1 MTHNKYSK
9 FIEYLLITV
18 VFIVCIIAS
27 MYKIKH
33 PFWDK
38 QPVMR
43 ENNSILGKIKKY
55 NPKFNIKLH
64 RNQKLY
70 INNYPYTKIYNF
82 LNNNFS
88 NNYNINEKYFNY
100 IYSKPKSFNVVL
112 EEENKIIGFI
122 LTYPVKITIYNRWID
137 FYYVDYLCIE
147 PKLRNNYIATIMIAS
162 IINLVPCKPFL
173 FQIDGN
179 KLPFLSLLESKFYIK
194 DLSYIKPN
202 RIGNVKCITPFNFYK
217 YYYYINRLLKRHKL
231 YHMYTKK
238 EFYELFLKD
247 KILDLYIISNP
258 SGSDTCVIGKK
269 NIYTIHNKVYNSF
282 EIDLLIGEMRYSTE
296 VYKHLSN
303 YLKSLGYNYIVIS
316 AISTNFTFI
325 ENNCFMPSSSL
336 RFYTYNYNIP
346 VLNQNDFSLS
356 IN

>member
-1 MTHNKYSK
+1 MTLNKYSK
-9 FIEYLLITV
+9 YIEYLLIT
-18 VFIVCIIAS
+18 IVLIIGVITS

-43 ENNSILGKIKKY
+43 QNNIKLGKITRT

-64 RNQKLY
+64 SNQKLY
-70 INNYPYTKIYNF
+70 INNYPYAKIYNF
-82 LNNNFS
+82 LNSNFS

-112 EEENKIIGFI
+112 EQEKKIIGFI
-122 LTYPVKITIYNRWID
+122 LTYPIKITINNKVID

-147 PKLRNNYIATIMIAS
+147 ARLRNNYIATIMIAS
-162 IINLVPCKPFL
+162 LLNLIPNHPFL
-173 FQIDGN
+173 FQIDGH
-179 KLPFLSLLESKFYIK
+179 KLPFLPFLNSNFYIK
-194 DLSYIKPN
+194 DLSYVKPN
-202 RIGNVKCITPFNFYK
+202 KLEKVKSVTPFNFYK
-217 YYYYINRLLKRHKL
+217 YYHYINNLLKRHKL
-231 YHMYTKK
+231 YHLYSKK

-247 KILDLYIISNP
+247 KILDLYIIPNT
-258 SGSDTCVIGKK
+258 SGLDTCIIGKK
-269 NIYTIHNKVYNSF
+269 NIYTIHDKVYNSF
-282 EIDLLIGEMRYSTE
+282 EIDLLIGETRHSTE
-296 VYKHLSN
+296 VYDHLSN
-303 YLKSLGYNYIVIS
+303 YLKSLGYNYIVI
-316 AISTNFTFI
+316 AGISTNFAFI
-325 ENNCFMPSSSL
+325 KDNDFITANSL